1 MVEFER
7 YRSDNYE
14 LNRVDDK
21 VEDFARGVQL
31 GGIINGRLVENVEL
45 IANQTN
51 MVYHGLGRRY
61 KGYIVVSINEKVVV
75 QVVDADNLSPE
86 KYIPLTVVTYPAT
99 ASVWVF

>member
-14 LNRVDDK
+14 LNRVQDK

-45 IANQTN
+45 AASQTT

-75 QVVDADNLSPE
+75 FVVDADNLSPE
-86 KYIPLTVVTYPAT
+86 KYIPLTVIGYPAT
-99 ASVWVF
+99 ASLWVF

>member
-14 LNRVDDK
+14 LNRVQDK

-31 GGIINGRLVENVEL
+31 GGIINGRRVENVEL

-99 ASVWVF
+99 ASLWVF

>member
-14 LNRVDDK
+14 LNRVQDK

-75 QVVDADNLSPE
+75 QVVDAANLSPE

-99 ASVWVF
+99 ASLWVF

>member
-14 LNRVDDK
+14 LNRVQDK

-99 ASVWVF
+99 ASLWVF

>member
-14 LNRVDDK
+14 LNRVQDK

-86 KYIPLTVVTYPAT
+86 KYIPLKVVTYPAT
-99 ASVWVF
+99 ASLWVF

>member
-14 LNRVDDK
+14 LNRVQDK

-45 IANQTN
+45 IANQTT

-61 KGYIVVSINEKVVV
+61 KGYIVVSINEKDVV

-99 ASVWVF
+99 ASLWVF

>member
-14 LNRVDDK
+14 LNRVQDK

-99 ASVWVF
+99 VSLWVF